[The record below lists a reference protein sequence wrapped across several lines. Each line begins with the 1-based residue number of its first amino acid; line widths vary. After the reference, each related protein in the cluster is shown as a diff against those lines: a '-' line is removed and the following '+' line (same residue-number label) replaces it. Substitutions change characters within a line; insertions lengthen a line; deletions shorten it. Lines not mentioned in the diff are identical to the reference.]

1 MPAQTPA
8 IRRRSGSRRIVGGL
22 EAADS
27 ITAILADQPLRVRP
41 LARSVAPATAQATG
55 ARAAKPNEITFWASS
70 RTSTPITITPIP
82 ATSGA
87 SCALASIGGLAA
99 GVELP
104 VEVEVVIA
112 VAEATRREIAVA
124 DAEPSHAHVGVEHDA
139 RVAALGG
146 RLVGPV
152 HVHAAVRVVE
162 RVHHAH
168 ADLRLRG
175 HADVVRHEYHRF
187 AHAQPQLERMVA
199 SRQLGV
205 A

>member
-8 IRRRSGSRRIVGGL
+8 IRRRAGSRRIVGGL
-22 EAADS
+22 DAADS

-82 ATSGA
+82 ATRGA

-99 GVELP
+99 RVLLP
-104 VEVEVVIA
+104 LEVEVMVA
-112 VAEATRREIAVA
+112 VPEAARLEIAVA
-124 DAEPSHAHVGVEHDA
+124 DAEPSHSHVRVEHDA
-139 RVAALGG
+139 RVAGLGR

-152 HVHAAVRVVE
+152 HVHPAVRVVE
-162 RVHHAH
+162 RGHHAH
-168 ADLRLRG
+168 ADLRPRR
-175 HADVVRHEYHRF
+175 HAAAVRPAYDRP
-187 AHAQPQLERMVA
+187 APAQPQ
-199 SRQLGV
+199 
-205 A
+205 